1 MHTRA
6 LGPFTVTAIGLGC
19 MSLSHAYGT
28 PPPEKDCQDV
38 LLKAL
43 DLGYTFFD
51 TAAIYGMGRN
61 ETLVG
66 KTILKRRSEFT
77 LASKGGMGPVNGQR
91 AVSSKPADIKR
102 DCEDSLRRLGTDVI
116 DLYYLHRWD
125 KRTPIEE
132 AVGAM
137 ADLKAEGKIR
147 EIGLSE
153 VSGSTLRRAHKAHP
167 IAAVQNEYS
176 LWSRNPEIS
185 LIEACRDLGV
195 KLVAFGSVGRG
206 FFGGALTSMDGLPAS
221 DIRVT
226 MPRFMGENFQANL
239 KLLDGLKDV
248 ARDAGATP
256 AQLALAWTL
265 ARGEDVI
272 SIPGTTRLDHL
283 AENAAAADLKL
294 DAETAKRLEAV
305 FAPAHV
311 HGARYA
317 PAAQAGVDTEEF
329 AAASAR

>member
-6 LGPFTVTAIGLGC
+6 LGPFPVTAIGLGC

-28 PPPEKDCQDV
+28 PPAEKDCQDV

-66 KTILKRRSEFT
+66 KTILKRRDEFT
-77 LASKGGMGPVNGQR
+77 LASKGGMGPIDGQR
-91 AVSSKPADIKR
+91 VISSKPADIKR
-102 DCEDSLRRLGTDVI
+102 DCEDSLKRLGADVI

-125 KRTPIEE
+125 KKTPIEE
-132 AVGAM
+132 TVGAM
-137 ADLKAEGKIR
+137 AELITEGKVKSL
-147 EIGLSE
+147 GLSE
-153 VSGSTLRRAHKAHP
+153 ISGPTLRRAHKAHR

-185 LIEACRDLGV
+185 LTEACRDLGV
-195 KLVAFGSVGRG
+195 ALVAFGSVGRG
-206 FFGGALTSMDGLPAS
+206 FFGAKLTSTAGLPPT

-226 MPRFMGENFQANL
+226 MPRFVGENFQANL
-239 KLLDGLKDV
+239 KLLDGLKAI
-248 ARDAGATP
+248 ARDVGKTP
-256 AQLALAWTL
+256 AQLALAWVL
-265 ARGEDVI
+265 ARGDNII

-283 AENAAAADLKL
+283 AENVEAADIKL
-294 DAETAKRLEAV
+294 DVDTNKRLEAL
-305 FAPAHV
+305 FTPSSV

-329 AAASAR
+329 AASSAR